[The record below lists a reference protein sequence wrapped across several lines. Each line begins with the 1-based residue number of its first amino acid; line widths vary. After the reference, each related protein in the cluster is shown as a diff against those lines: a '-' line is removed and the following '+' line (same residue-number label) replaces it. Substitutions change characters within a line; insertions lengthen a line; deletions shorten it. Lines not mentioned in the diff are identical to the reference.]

1 MKRRDLIAG
10 GLVVA
15 YEMATLSSMAQ
26 TAKRARLGYLSGG
39 PPTASRESTLGA
51 FEAALGELG
60 WKGTETL
67 VIEERF
73 ANGDLL
79 TLPRLASELV
89 ALRPNVIVTTGG
101 PETKS
106 LQVLTQDIP
115 IVFLQVAGDPV
126 SLGLVDSIA
135 RPGRNITG
143 FTQGPQILWGKRLDL
158 LTELLGHQP
167 RRLAWLGNPKNAG
180 NEWNW
185 IDAKDAAGKIGADI
199 ARVQADDADA
209 IDKAFDALEHV
220 DALLVPI
227 DFLFVV
233 SRSRIAALAAEKR
246 IPAVY
251 ENRIHILA
259 GGLMSYGADLR
270 ENFRQGAGYVD
281 RILKGAR
288 IADLPVVQASRF
300 ELLLNTVAAKAI
312 GLTIPPS
319 LLIRADEVIE

>member
-1 MKRRDLIAG
+1 MKCRPCHPPIA
-10 GLVVA
+10 
-15 YEMATLSSMAQ
+15 
-26 TAKRARLGYLSGG
+26 AKKV
-39 PPTASRESTLGA
+39 P
-51 FEAALGELG
+51 
-60 WKGTETL
+60 
-67 VIEERF
+67 
-73 ANGDLL
+73 
-79 TLPRLASELV
+79 
-89 ALRPNVIVTTGG
+89 
-101 PETKS
+101 
-106 LQVLTQDIP
+106 
-115 IVFLQVAGDPV
+115 
-126 SLGLVDSIA
+126 
-135 RPGRNITG
+135 
-143 FTQGPQILWGKRLDL
+143 
-158 LTELLGHQP
+158 
-167 RRLAWLGNPKNAG
+167 NAG

-199 ARVQADDADA
+199 VRVQADNADA
-209 IDKAFDALEHV
+209 IDKAFEALEHV

-251 ENRIHILA
+251 ENRIHVLA
-259 GGLMSYGADLR
+259 GGLMSYGGDLR

-300 ELLLNTVAAKAI
+300 ELLLNTGAAKAI

>member
-15 YEMATLSSMAQ
+15 YEMATQSSMAQ
-26 TAKRARLGYLSGG
+26 RAKRARLGFLSAG
-39 PPTASRESTLGA
+39 PQTVSREGTLGA
-51 FEAALGELG
+51 FKAALGELG
-60 WKGTETL
+60 WKIADTL

-73 ANGDLL
+73 ANGDLVI
-79 TLPRLASELV
+79 LPRLASELI
-89 ALRPNVIVTTGG
+89 ALRPNIIVSAGG

-106 LQVLTQDIP
+106 LQALTQDIP

-158 LTELLGHQP
+158 LIELLGHQP
-167 RRLAWLGNPKNAG
+167 RRLAWLGNPDNAG

-199 ARVQADDADA
+199 ARVQADNADA
-209 IDKAFDALEHV
+209 IDKAFGALQHV
-220 DALLVPI
+220 DALFVPN
-227 DFLFVV
+227 DWLFLV
-233 SRSRIAALAAEKR
+233 SRSRIATLAVEKR
-246 IPAVY
+246 IPVVY
-251 ENRIHILA
+251 ENRTHVLA
-259 GGLMSYGADLR
+259 GGLMSYGGDLR

-281 RILKGAR
+281 RILRGAR

-300 ELLLNTVAAKAI
+300 ELLLNTGAAKAI